1 MKRNEIE
8 LSSEEFPDERSE
20 VVSSLGKI
28 YELMLE
34 MPSDKA
40 TESDKTGSASSHFF
54 CAMNIPDESF
64 NPLRP
69 CDAISH
75 NSLRYNDTVI
85 TSAHPLMF
93 ALKQQA
99 MPWREA
105 EKGSSAKSS
114 LKCEFN

>member
-1 MKRNEIE
+1 MKRNETK

-40 TESDKTGSASSHFF
+40 DGERQGRQRIVAFLLRAEHSRRFIQPS
-54 CAMNIPDESF
+54 
-64 NPLRP
+64 LRP
-69 CDAISH
+69 CDAISR
-75 NSLRYNDTVI
+75 NSSRYNDTTI

-93 ALKQQA
+93 TLKHK
-99 MPWREA
+99 RCLG
-105 EKGSSAKSS
+105 EKRKKVLSRKVD
-114 LKCEFN
+114 